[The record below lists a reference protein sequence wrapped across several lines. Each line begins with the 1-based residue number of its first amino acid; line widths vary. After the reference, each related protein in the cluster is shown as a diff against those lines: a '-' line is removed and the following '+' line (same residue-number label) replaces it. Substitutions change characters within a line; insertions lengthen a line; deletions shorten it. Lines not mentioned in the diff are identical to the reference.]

1 MICCERGWHIVRM
14 WAVLLVLWCGGASQA
29 CAQQEEKHPAET
41 QDTIP
46 AAQVKRERKTA
57 SGHAR
62 KKKIEEVKDSIAE
75 RTRQQADS
83 IMAARKAAEGDSLV
97 LDSAMLKAAGDSLSP
112 DTASLKAM
120 ADSLSLDS
128 ARLAVLSDSLL
139 QAVLAKRRQKA
150 FRPDPIRSMWLGLV
164 FPGGGQIYNRKYW
177 KLPIFYGGF
186 LGCAYALTWNGQ
198 MLRDYSQA
206 YLDIM
211 DDDPNTKSYEQ
222 MLPLGY
228 DISGK
233 EERFKEIFKNKKN
246 YFRKY
251 RDMSIFAFAG
261 VYLLAVIDAYVD
273 AELSSFDISHD
284 LSLRLEPTLLVPG
297 GTGMRHLQA
306 APGIQ
311 CSITF

>member
-1 MICCERGWHIVRM
+1 MGIWLL
-14 WAVLLVLWCGGASQA
+14 LLVLWCTGASQA

-46 AAQVKRERKTA
+46 AAQMKRDRKTA

-62 KKKIEEVKDSIAE
+62 KKRIEEVKDSIAE

-83 IMAARKAAEGDSLV
+83 ILAAKKAAKGDTLALDSVLPEAKGDTLV
-97 LDSAMLKAAGDSLSP
+97 LDSVQ
-112 DTASLKAM
+112 LKAM
-120 ADSLSLDS
+120 TDSLSLDS
-128 ARLAVLSDSLL
+128 TRLSALSDSLL
-139 QAVLAKRRQKA
+139 QAVLAKRKQQA

-273 AELSSFDISHD
+273 AELSSFDISPD
-284 LSLRLEPTLLVPG
+284 LSMRLEPTLLAPC

-311 CSITF
+311 CSLTF

>member
-1 MICCERGWHIVRM
+1 MRHRACLWRAIKSC
-14 WAVLLVLWCGGASQA
+14 LVLVIMAAWCNMARA
-29 CAQQEEKHPAET
+29 EECMAMAEEHAMWEHAVRT
-41 QDTIP
+41 DTPQDTVP
-46 AAQVKRERKTA
+46 SRRNRKTA

-62 KKKIEEVKDSIAE
+62 KRKIEEVKDSVAE
-75 RTRQQADS
+75 RARQVV
-83 IMAARKAAEGDSLV
+83 DSLKNDTLVAKGDTIIAKEDTLIAKGDTIV
-97 LDSAMLKAAGDSLSP
+97 LDSAKIVA
-112 DTASLKAM
+112 
-120 ADSLSLDS
+120 
-128 ARLAVLSDSLL
+128 LSDSLL
-139 QAVLAKRRQKA
+139 QATLHRKKPG
-150 FRPDPIRSMWLGLV
+150 FKPDPIRSMWLGLV

-186 LGCAYALTWNGQ
+186 LGCVYALNWNGQ

-211 DDDPNTKSYEQ
+211 DSDPNTKSYEQ

-228 DISGK
+228 DITGK

-273 AELSSFDISHD
+273 AELASFDISPD
-284 LSLRLEPTLLVPG
+284 LSMRLEPTFLNTGMG
-297 GTGMRHLQA
+297 GTRFLQTS
-306 APGIQ
+306 PGIQ

>member
-1 MICCERGWHIVRM
+1 MGIWLL
-14 WAVLLVLWCGGASQA
+14 LLVLWCTGASQA

-46 AAQVKRERKTA
+46 AAQMKRDRKTA

-62 KKKIEEVKDSIAE
+62 KKRIEEVKDSIAE

-83 IMAARKAAEGDSLV
+83 ILAAKKAAKGDTLI
-97 LDSAMLKAAGDSLSP
+97 LDSVQ
-112 DTASLKAM
+112 LKAM

-128 ARLAVLSDSLL
+128 TRLSALSDSLL
-139 QAVLAKRRQKA
+139 QAVLAKRKQQA

-273 AELSSFDISHD
+273 AELSSFDISPD
-284 LSLRLEPTLLVPG
+284 LSMRLEPTLLAPC

-311 CSITF
+311 CSLTF

>member
-1 MICCERGWHIVRM
+1 MGIWLL
-14 WAVLLVLWCGGASQA
+14 LLVLWCTGASQA

-46 AAQVKRERKTA
+46 AAQMKRDRKTA

-62 KKKIEEVKDSIAE
+62 KKRIEEVKDSIAE

-83 IMAARKAAEGDSLV
+83 ILAAKKAAKGDTLALDSVLPEAKGDTLV
-97 LDSAMLKAAGDSLSP
+97 LDSVQ
-112 DTASLKAM
+112 LKAM

-128 ARLAVLSDSLL
+128 TRLSALSDSLL
-139 QAVLAKRRQKA
+139 QAVLAKRKQQA

-164 FPGGGQIYNRKYW
+164 FPGGGQIYNRKDW

-273 AELSSFDISHD
+273 AELSSFDISPD
-284 LSLRLEPTLLVPG
+284 LSMRLEPTLLAPC

-311 CSITF
+311 CSLTF

>member
-1 MICCERGWHIVRM
+1 MGIWLL
-14 WAVLLVLWCGGASQA
+14 LLVLWCTGASQA

-46 AAQVKRERKTA
+46 AAQMKRDRKTA

-62 KKKIEEVKDSIAE
+62 KKRIEEVKDSIAE

-83 IMAARKAAEGDSLV
+83 ILAAKKAAKGDTLV
-97 LDSAMLKAAGDSLSP
+97 LDSVLPEAKGDTLVLDSVQ
-112 DTASLKAM
+112 LKAM

-128 ARLAVLSDSLL
+128 TRLSALSDSLL
-139 QAVLAKRRQKA
+139 QAVLAKRKQQA

-273 AELSSFDISHD
+273 AELSSFDISPD
-284 LSLRLEPTLLVPG
+284 LSMRLEPTLLAPC

-311 CSITF
+311 CSLTF

>member
-1 MICCERGWHIVRM
+1 MGIWLL
-14 WAVLLVLWCGGASQA
+14 LLVLWCTGASQA

-46 AAQVKRERKTA
+46 AAQMKRDRKTA

-62 KKKIEEVKDSIAE
+62 KKRIEEVKDSIAE

-83 IMAARKAAEGDSLV
+83 ILAAKKTAKGDTLALDSVLPEAKGDTLV
-97 LDSAMLKAAGDSLSP
+97 LDSVQ
-112 DTASLKAM
+112 LKAM

-128 ARLAVLSDSLL
+128 TRLSALSDSLL
-139 QAVLAKRRQKA
+139 QAVLAKRKQQA

-273 AELSSFDISHD
+273 AELSSFDISPD
-284 LSLRLEPTLLVPG
+284 LSMRLEPTLLAPC

-311 CSITF
+311 CSLTF

>member
-1 MICCERGWHIVRM
+1 
-14 WAVLLVLWCGGASQA
+14 
-29 CAQQEEKHPAET
+29 
-41 QDTIP
+41 
-46 AAQVKRERKTA
+46 
-57 SGHAR
+57 
-62 KKKIEEVKDSIAE
+62 
-75 RTRQQADS
+75 
-83 IMAARKAAEGDSLV
+83 
-97 LDSAMLKAAGDSLSP
+97 
-112 DTASLKAM
+112 
-120 ADSLSLDS
+120 
-128 ARLAVLSDSLL
+128 
-139 QAVLAKRRQKA
+139 
-150 FRPDPIRSMWLGLV
+150 
-164 FPGGGQIYNRKYW
+164 
-177 KLPIFYGGF
+177 
-186 LGCAYALTWNGQ
+186 

-273 AELSSFDISHD
+273 AELSSFDISPD
-284 LSLRLEPTLLVPG
+284 LSMRLEPTLLAPC

-311 CSITF
+311 CSLTF

>member
-1 MICCERGWHIVRM
+1 MGIWLL
-14 WAVLLVLWCGGASQA
+14 LLVLWCTGASQA

-46 AAQVKRERKTA
+46 AAQMKRDRKTA

-62 KKKIEEVKDSIAE
+62 KKRIEEVKDSIAE

-83 IMAARKAAEGDSLV
+83 ILAAKKAAKGDTLALDSVLPEAKGDTLV
-97 LDSAMLKAAGDSLSP
+97 LDSVQ
-112 DTASLKAM
+112 LKAM

-128 ARLAVLSDSLL
+128 TRLSALSDSLL
-139 QAVLAKRRQKA
+139 QAVLAKRKQQA

-164 FPGGGQIYNRKYW
+164 FPGGGQIYHRKYW

-273 AELSSFDISHD
+273 AELSSFDISPD
-284 LSLRLEPTLLVPG
+284 LSMRLEPTLLAPC

-311 CSITF
+311 CSLTF

>member
-1 MICCERGWHIVRM
+1 MGIWLL
-14 WAVLLVLWCGGASQA
+14 LLVLWCTGASQA

-46 AAQVKRERKTA
+46 AAQMKRDRKTA

-62 KKKIEEVKDSIAE
+62 KKRIEEVKDSIAE

-83 IMAARKAAEGDSLV
+83 ILAAKKAAKGDTLALDSVLPEAKGDTLV
-97 LDSAMLKAAGDSLSP
+97 LDSVQ
-112 DTASLKAM
+112 LKAM

-128 ARLAVLSDSLL
+128 TRLSALSDSLL
-139 QAVLAKRRQKA
+139 QAVLAKRKQQA

-273 AELSSFDISHD
+273 AELSSFDISPD
-284 LSLRLEPTLLVPG
+284 LSIRLEPTLLAPC

-311 CSITF
+311 CSLTF

>member
-1 MICCERGWHIVRM
+1 MGIWLL
-14 WAVLLVLWCGGASQA
+14 LLVLGCTGASQA

-46 AAQVKRERKTA
+46 AAQMKRDRKTA

-62 KKKIEEVKDSIAE
+62 KKRIEEVKDSIAE

-83 IMAARKAAEGDSLV
+83 ILAAKKAAKGDTLALDSVLPEAKGDTLV
-97 LDSAMLKAAGDSLSP
+97 LDSVQ
-112 DTASLKAM
+112 LKAM

-128 ARLAVLSDSLL
+128 TRLSALSDSLL
-139 QAVLAKRRQKA
+139 QAVLAKRKQQA

-273 AELSSFDISHD
+273 AELSSFDISPD
-284 LSLRLEPTLLVPG
+284 LSMRLEPTLLAPC

-311 CSITF
+311 CSLTF

>member
-1 MICCERGWHIVRM
+1 MGIWLL
-14 WAVLLVLWCGGASQA
+14 LLVLWCTGASQA

-46 AAQVKRERKTA
+46 AAQMKRDRKTA

-62 KKKIEEVKDSIAE
+62 KKRIEEVKDSIAE

-83 IMAARKAAEGDSLV
+83 ILAAKKAAKGDTLV
-97 LDSAMLKAAGDSLSP
+97 LDSVLPEAKGDTLVLDSVQ
-112 DTASLKAM
+112 LKAM

-128 ARLAVLSDSLL
+128 TRLSALSDSLL
-139 QAVLAKRRQKA
+139 QAVLAKRKQQA

-273 AELSSFDISHD
+273 AELSSFDISPD
-284 LSLRLEPTLLVPG
+284 LSMRLEPTLLAPC
-297 GTGMRHLQA
+297 GTGMRRLQA

-311 CSITF
+311 CSLTF